1 MKLKVIETMLEY
13 LGVHTVIIVVSLSC
27 LLPFKVEEQKL
38 AVTDFL
44 PITTGRQDLTHHA
57 RIISSP

>member
-1 MKLKVIETMLEY
+1 MLEY
-13 LGVHTVIIVVSLSC
+13 FGVHTVIIVVSLSC

-38 AVTDFL
+38 AVADFL
-44 PITTGRQDLTHHA
+44 PITTGRQHLTHHA